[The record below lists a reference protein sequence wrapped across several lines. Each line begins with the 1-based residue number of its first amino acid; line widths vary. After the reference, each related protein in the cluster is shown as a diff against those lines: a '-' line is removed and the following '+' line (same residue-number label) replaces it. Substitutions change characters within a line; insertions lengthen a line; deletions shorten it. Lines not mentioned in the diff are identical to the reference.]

1 MAAETSRAITPVLDE
16 ELLYRSVADT
26 DDHHVCD
33 PKGNLL
39 RVGNSAFNDPDQKP
53 SVDRALLREGGP
65 QATRFAPEHGV
76 VIIGTGEVR
85 AISTVIPYTAKGE
98 PLPAHVVDVV
108 HVPED
113 QNYSHALVETA
124 PHAASRGAFKK
135 LKEALSRLA
144 TTRGWAYPPA
154 SRRSNEFA

>member
-1 MAAETSRAITPVLDE
+1 MATENDKAITPVLDE

-26 DDHHVCD
+26 DEHHGCD

-53 SVDRALLREGGP
+53 SVDRVTLREGGP
-65 QATRFAPEHGV
+65 QATRFAPDHGV
-76 VIIGTGEVR
+76 IIIGAGEVR
-85 AISTVIPYTAKGE
+85 AIATVIPYTPKGD

-108 HVPED
+108 HAPED

-124 PHAASRGAFKK
+124 PHAASRGTFKK

-144 TTRGWAYPPA
+144 TARGWAYPPA
-154 SRRSNEFA
+154 SQRNEVV